1 MTAYTNV
8 NCSERSA
15 RSSVSYH
22 HLPSNGE
29 GKHFSQSSEEMSDA
43 DSTNS
48 TLRLGRGSPIG
59 SSQLLCYF
67 KKSGHILLILY
78 ASLNWSAINRKRVPP
93 RLRMDWQVYKGYTDQ
108 PRAVSGLS
116 MFREAERLSSSCR
129 PA

>member
-1 MTAYTNV
+1 MTAYANV

-15 RSSVSYH
+15 CSSVSYH

-29 GKHFSQSSEEMSDA
+29 GKHLSQSSEDMSDA

-67 KKSGHILLILY
+67 KKCGHILLIIY
-78 ASLNWSAINRKRVPP
+78 ASPNWSVINRKLIPP
-93 RLRMDWQVYKGYTDQ
+93 RLTD
-108 PRAVSGLS
+108 GL
-116 MFREAERLSSSCR
+116 ARL
-129 PA
+129 